1 MFFYKTQFYFYTG
14 DGVLMTRAVTARK
27 LQRNTNT
34 TEKCFDDSF
43 NQEQQILAN
52 ANHKATA
59 EQREAGKMFGKYYY

>member
-1 MFFYKTQFYFYTG
+1 
-14 DGVLMTRAVTARK
+14 MTRAVTARK

-59 EQREAGKMFGKYYY
+59 EQREAGKMFGKYYYC